1 MKRALRGARRLLRSN
16 RRVMQIVRFF
26 ALALFNQRVLIL
38 RPSRRD
44 WGTPARAGLAFEELR
59 LRAGNDAIRAWWI
72 PRADAKVAVLLFP
85 GRAANISQEL
95 DAIRYVW
102 SLGANVLAFDYPGF
116 GPSEGIAT
124 EEGCHAAA
132 RTAWDAL
139 LAKGF
144 APRDV
149 ILYGRSL
156 GSAIAA
162 RLASQVDCRALVFH
176 GCASSMKD
184 LGEHYLPAWLVRW
197 RLRTPLDSTAPIARC
212 RCPVVVVHARDDR
225 LVPIA
230 LARRVF
236 DAAREP
242 KTMIEVAGDHF
253 DEDWL
258 RDAALRREWQ
268 RLLGGTA

>member
-1 MKRALRGARRLLRSN
+1 MKRLLRGARRLLRSN
-16 RRVMQIVRFF
+16 RRFMQVTRFF
-26 ALALFNQRVLIL
+26 VLALVDQRTLIL

-44 WGTPARAGLAFEELR
+44 WGTPARAGLPFEELR

-72 PRADAKVAVLLFP
+72 PRGGTNVAVLLFP

-95 DAIRYVW
+95 DAIHYVW
-102 SLGANVLAFDYPGF
+102 SLGAHVLAFDYPGF
-116 GPSEGIAT
+116 GTSEGTAT

-132 RTAWDAL
+132 RAAWDAL
-139 LAKGF
+139 LARGF

-162 RLASQVDCRALVFH
+162 RLASQVNCRALVFH

-184 LGEHYLPAWLVRW
+184 LGEHYLPSWLVRW
-197 RLRTPLDSTAPIARC
+197 RLRMPLDSTIPIAQC
-212 RCPVVVVHARDDR
+212 RGPLLVVHARDDR

-230 LARRVF
+230 LARRLF
-236 DAAREP
+236 DAARAP
-242 KTMIEVAGDHF
+242 KEMIEVPGDHF
-253 DEDWL
+253 DGDWL
-258 RDAALRREWQ
+258 RDAALRDAWRKLIE
-268 RLLGGTA
+268 GGT

>member
-1 MKRALRGARRLLRSN
+1 MQVARFVVLA
-16 RRVMQIVRFF
+16 IVSPRI
-26 ALALFNQRVLIL
+26 LVL

-44 WGTPARAGLAFEELR
+44 WGTPVRAGIPFEELR
-59 LRAGNDAIRAWWI
+59 LRAGRDAIRAWWMA
-72 PRADAKVAVLLFP
+72 RNGAKATVMLFP

-95 DAIRYVW
+95 DAIHYVW

-116 GPSEGIAT
+116 GTSEGSAT
-124 EEGCHAAA
+124 EQGCHDAA
-132 RTAWDAL
+132 RAAWEAL
-139 LAKGF
+139 LAKGI
-144 APRDV
+144 APTEI

-162 RLASQVDCRALVFH
+162 RLAARVDCRALVFH

-184 LGEHYLPAWLVRW
+184 LGEHLLPKWVP
-197 RLRTPLDSTAPIARC
+197 RLRRLRIPLDSTGPVAEA

-225 LVPIA
+225 LVPIP

-242 KTMIEVAGDHF
+242 KRMIEVAGDHF
-253 DEDWL
+253 DGHWLYDRAL
-258 RDAALRREWQ
+258 RDEWQ
-268 RLLGGTA
+268 RLIGGAAC